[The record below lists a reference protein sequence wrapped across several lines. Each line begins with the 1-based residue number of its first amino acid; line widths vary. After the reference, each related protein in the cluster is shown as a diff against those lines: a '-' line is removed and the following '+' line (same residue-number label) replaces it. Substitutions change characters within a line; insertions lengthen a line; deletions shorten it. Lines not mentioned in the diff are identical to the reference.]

1 MNHKRHNK
9 MRPTNYE
16 MCSFSMPNGFI
27 STHRRFLWLSRAHN
41 RSGMPLIGFLLAASI
56 ICLAFAIPMLKKS
69 GKHANHIEK
78 SPKKDAFSL
87 NRGSESEHRPN
98 PKCYFSSE
106 YENNYSNL
114 IFVVNLMNWFIVNF
128 GMMNGIVCMQM
139 KLMNSSRLI
148 LHEKNNKIET
158 SLQLFFHFKNSF
170 R

>member
-1 MNHKRHNK
+1 
-9 MRPTNYE
+9 
-16 MCSFSMPNGFI
+16 
-27 STHRRFLWLSRAHN
+27 
-41 RSGMPLIGFLLAASI
+41 MPLIGFLLAASI

-158 SLQLFFHFKNSF
+158 SLQLFFHFKTPFGNKIGGDSEYF
-170 R
+170 MFSRGFELESRCCLFYGV